1 METLEMV
8 LTTLGISVAALAIG
22 VVFAFALWK
31 AMNWFGGRRL
41 NAPQLAPK
49 WKLENRKFAEAATAA
64 RMDLKRKIEKD
75 AEERIHRSDYDPF
88 KTVALLEAFEK
99 ALRYEALY
107 ED

>member
-31 AMNWFGGRRL
+31 AMNRFGGKRL
-41 NAPQLAPK
+41 NAPQLVPK

>member
-1 METLEMV
+1 MDTLEMV
-8 LTTLGISVAALAIG
+8 LTTLGTSVAALGIG
-22 VVFAFALWK
+22 CVFAFGLWK
-31 AMNWFGGRRL
+31 AMNRFGGKRL

-75 AEERIHRSDYDPF
+75 AEERIHRSDYDPL